1 MSSISVLC
9 TNWLQGPEQIHVSKF
24 YKESKNGKF
33 VSYITENVRTLY
45 QTFRE
50 GAYASNNGPC
60 LGWRETLTSPY
71 QVSHIHFSSQS
82 DCVTWT
88 STHRSFSGSTMMRRC
103 CVRRTLDRECLR
115 WAHVRNSWL
124 ASTRRTD
131 PSGYCTSRPATRSLW
146 SWCRSTTLSAQMHVL
161 LSYARRKCQS

>member
-1 MSSISVLC
+1 MHHLSLIIVLFFLLLFFSLVVVVRIPFC
-9 TNWLQGPEQIHVSKF
+9 LQGPEQIHVSKF

-71 QVSHIHFSSQS
+71 QVRVVQYHIFLFFIV
-82 DCVTWT
+82 VTFL
-88 STHRSFSGSTMMRRC
+88 S
-103 CVRRTLDRECLR
+103 VDQLR
-115 WAHVRNSWL
+115 
-124 ASTRRTD
+124 
-131 PSGYCTSRPATRSLW
+131 
-146 SWCRSTTLSAQMHVL
+146 
-161 LSYARRKCQS
+161 

>member
-1 MSSISVLC
+1 LYIYCSIELYRNISINVSHSLHVLDFSVSFGVTSLA
-9 TNWLQGPEQIHVSKF
+9 LQGPEQIHVSKF

-71 QVSHIHFSSQS
+71 QV
-82 DCVTWT
+82 
-88 STHRSFSGSTMMRRC
+88 R
-103 CVRRTLDRECLR
+103 
-115 WAHVRNSWL
+115 
-124 ASTRRTD
+124 
-131 PSGYCTSRPATRSLW
+131 
-146 SWCRSTTLSAQMHVL
+146 
-161 LSYARRKCQS
+161 

>member
-1 MSSISVLC
+1 MILRWLKLLSIRQIDNYLC
-9 TNWLQGPEQIHVSKF
+9 TWLANWMCCQIFIIIQSSYPHYTNPFRLHLHRVSLFDSFTHSACPRFLFCVSNWLQGPEQIHVSKF

-71 QVSHIHFSSQS
+71 QVSFMHI
-82 DCVTWT
+82 
-88 STHRSFSGSTMMRRC
+88 
-103 CVRRTLDRECLR
+103 R
-115 WAHVRNSWL
+115 WCQWQHWL
-124 ASTRRTD
+124 IF
-131 PSGYCTSRPATRSLW
+131 
-146 SWCRSTTLSAQMHVL
+146 
-161 LSYARRKCQS
+161 

>member
-1 MSSISVLC
+1 MCSIYSAIGRALQHYRNILVLTASPPPALIYNKASIEIPYLLLHHLSLIIIVLFLHFFFVFVVGISIC
-9 TNWLQGPEQIHVSKF
+9 LQGPEQIHVSKF

-71 QVSHIHFSSQS
+71 QVSRIHSSP
-82 DCVTWT
+82 
-88 STHRSFSGSTMMRRC
+88 THNRNVIHCLSYSGSIMMKLC
-103 CVRRTLDRECLR
+103 CVLR
-115 WAHVRNSWL
+115 ILVR
-124 ASTRRTD
+124 A
-131 PSGYCTSRPATRSLW
+131 
-146 SWCRSTTLSAQMHVL
+146 
-161 LSYARRKCQS
+161 

>member
-1 MSSISVLC
+1 MSSDFSVSFGVTSLA
-9 TNWLQGPEQIHVSKF
+9 LQGPEQIHVSKF

-71 QVSHIHFSSQS
+71 QVKVPKVII
-82 DCVTWT
+82 
-88 STHRSFSGSTMMRRC
+88 G
-103 CVRRTLDRECLR
+103 
-115 WAHVRNSWL
+115 N
-124 ASTRRTD
+124 
-131 PSGYCTSRPATRSLW
+131 
-146 SWCRSTTLSAQMHVL
+146 
-161 LSYARRKCQS
+161 